1 MKGAVA
7 LGKKPKSLIEKTNEI
22 KEEKYTGD
30 PSYSIL
36 LEGLEML
43 VKEVL

>member
-7 LGKKPKSLIEKTNEI
+7 LGEKADEI
-22 KEEKYTGD
+22 REKIYRW
-30 PSYSIL
+30 SYSIL